1 MIHLQK
7 NKLCSRCKTGKAMY
21 ELDKSSPFCPYLE
34 LHNGKTCSMFVELE
48 KEKSLL
54 KKLLK
59 K

>member
-1 MIHLQK
+1 
-7 NKLCSRCKTGKAMY
+7 MY